1 MNNATITLRA
11 SGAQLACADAGNSLL
26 DVLESHQIS
35 VEYQCR
41 SGYCG
46 SCRLRLLKG
55 QVAYRQTPLA
65 CIQQGE
71 ILPCCCMPV
80 NDIEL
85 DM

>member
-1 MNNATITLRA
+1 MTAPTITLRL
-11 SGAQLACADAGNSLL
+11 SGAQLLCSDEHATLL
-26 DVLESHQIS
+26 EALESQRVP

-46 SCRLRLLKG
+46 SCRLRLIKG
-55 QVAYRQTPLA
+55 KVAYRETPLA
-65 CIQQGE
+65 CLQQDE

-80 NDIEL
+80 DDIEL

>member
-1 MNNATITLRA
+1 MDNATITLRT
-11 SGAQLACADAGNSLL
+11 SGAQIACTDNGHSLL
-26 DVLESHQIS
+26 DVLESHQVS

-55 QVAYRQTPLA
+55 NVAYRQTPLA
-65 CIQQGE
+65 CLQQGE
-71 ILPCCCMPV
+71 ILPCCCIPL

>member
-1 MNNATITLRA
+1 MTASIITLRT
-11 SGAQLACADAGNSLL
+11 SGAQFSCSDQHASLL
-26 DVLESHQIS
+26 DALESRRMS

-46 SCRLRLLKG
+46 TCRIRLLKG
-55 QVAYRQTPLA
+55 KVVYRQAPLA

>member
-1 MNNATITLRA
+1 MTASTITLRA
-11 SGAQLACADAGNSLL
+11 SGAQFTCSDRHASLL
-26 DVLESHQIS
+26 DALESQRMS

-46 SCRLRLLKG
+46 SCRIRLLKG
-55 QVAYRQTPLA
+55 NVVYRQAPLA
-65 CIQQGE
+65 CVQQGE